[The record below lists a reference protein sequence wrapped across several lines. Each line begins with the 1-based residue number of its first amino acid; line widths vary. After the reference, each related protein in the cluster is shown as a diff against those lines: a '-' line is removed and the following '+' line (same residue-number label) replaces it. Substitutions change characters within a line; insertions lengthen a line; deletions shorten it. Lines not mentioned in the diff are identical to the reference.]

1 MVGGL
6 PRGGPAGG
14 CDGDG
19 KAAACGKAM
28 RRLLVILLC
37 WGTSLAIH
45 AAGRD
50 VLATAVDRFAAE
62 SNEWAYTQTTV
73 SRGDDGRLRREV
85 VMRFDPSLPEDEQFT
100 PLLING
106 REPTEAQ
113 IRKYRRSQEKFRQQ
127 TDPQVLSQ
135 LLEVNAARPL
145 REDGEAAFYQVP
157 LKRGEGATIDPE
169 KFYVVVRV
177 NKQERTLEEM
187 WVRLREPMRTRA
199 ILQLET
205 GEANL
210 HFMRADGSSA
220 PTLTAL
226 RAKGHGSIAFIKVGG
241 SYELSRRDFVHV
253 GH

>member
-1 MVGGL
+1 
-6 PRGGPAGG
+6 
-14 CDGDG
+14 
-19 KAAACGKAM
+19 M
-28 RRLLVILLC
+28 RRLLVILFWL
-37 WGTSLAIH
+37 GGSLAVQ
-45 AAGRD
+45 AASRD
-50 VLATAVDRFAAE
+50 VLAAAVDRFAAE

-85 VMRFDPSLPEDEQFT
+85 VVRFDPSRPEDEQFT

-113 IRKYRRSQEKFRQQ
+113 IRRYRRAQEKYRPQ
-127 TDPQVLSQ
+127 TDPLVLSR
-135 LLEVNAARPL
+135 LLDVDAARPL

-157 LKRGEGATIDPE
+157 LRRGEGATIDPE

-177 NKQERTLEEM
+177 NKQERALEEM
-187 WVRLREPMRTRA
+187 WVRLREPMRARA
-199 ILQLET
+199 FLQLET

-210 HFMRADGSSA
+210 HFMRAAGASA
-220 PTLTAL
+220 PALTAL

-241 SYELSRRDFVHV
+241 SYELSRRDFVRV